1 MEKGRNALGR
11 WRMQMMGRIV
21 LWTQGN
27 QWCDTTACIT
37 HLVLEK
43 LGERYKRIV

>member
-11 WRMQMMGRIV
+11 WRMQMMQM
-21 LWTQGN
+21 TQGN